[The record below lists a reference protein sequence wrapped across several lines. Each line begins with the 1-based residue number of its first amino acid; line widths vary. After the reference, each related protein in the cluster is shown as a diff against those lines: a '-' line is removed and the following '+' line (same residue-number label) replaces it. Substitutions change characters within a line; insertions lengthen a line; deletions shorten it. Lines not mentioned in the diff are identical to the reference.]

1 MEVTGFFSQGFD
13 ILKRNI
19 VIAVPFVVVG
29 IITGLIALVIMGSM
43 VASMGLMG
51 MEGFTT
57 FNPAALGTM
66 IGAGLLL
73 VTLNWL
79 LNTVAA
85 GTTYVMAAEAIG
97 GKPDLGSGVQ
107 KTLGNIVNLLATS
120 ILFGVIVFIGMIL
133 LVIPGLIAAYLLM
146 FSLVIVM
153 LEDKGPIAALQSS
166 LNVVTSNLADT
177 IIFAIIAI
185 VIVIVIGIIAGILGP
200 LSPIINGVGMA
211 YISIVFVLVY
221 KDLTK

>member
-1 MEVTGFFSQGFD
+1 MEVTGLFSQGFD
-13 ILKRNI
+13 ILKKNV

-29 IITGLIALVIMGSM
+29 IITSLIALVIMGSM
-43 VASMGLMG
+43 VASMGLMS
-51 MEGFTT
+51 MEGFT
-57 FNPAALGTM
+57 FNPAALGAM

-73 VTLNWL
+73 MLVNWL

-97 GKPDLGSGVQ
+97 GKPDLGSGFQ
-107 KTLGNIVNLLATS
+107 KTLGNIVNLLITS
-120 ILFGVIVFIGMIL
+120 VMFGVIVFTGMIL

-153 LEDKGPIAALQSS
+153 LEDKGPIAALQGSF
-166 LNVVTSNLADT
+166 NVVKSNIAET
-177 IIFAIIAI
+177 IIFAVIAI

-221 KDLTK
+221 KELTK